1 MEEKKLQE
9 ALASMYGDKAQRD
22 ALAELIVEYIEPN
35 HLTTEFIGDI
45 LNTRSLNPGDS
56 LVKKVR
62 KGIEVRTLVPGQIA
76 LASELTVTDRISYVL
91 DMAVVKVTYNE
102 WELEMGEIGTVQ
114 SIRSE
119 MAAKLREHYVNR
131 LFTAIASVWT
141 AGNTPD
147 NFVSVGGA
155 ITATALED
163 AIDEINLRGS
173 AKVVLGS
180 RSAMTPITKF
190 GAFWDDGAGT
200 TEGSQR
206 AIDEVRQNGFLGK
219 YYGVPLM
226 VVEQVFDN
234 VDDDN
239 ALVPTDFVLVIG
251 ENAGEFITYGEARS
265 SQWNDPAVVPP
276 QWFLQTYQQWGIMID
291 NAQRVYVIGGLS

>member
-1 MEEKKLQE
+1 MEEKKVQE
-9 ALASMYGDKAQRD
+9 AIASMYADKAQRD
-22 ALAELIVEYIEPN
+22 ALAELIVEFIEPN

-45 LNTRSLNPGDS
+45 LDTRSLNPGDS
-56 LVKKVR
+56 LVKKIR

-76 LASELTVTDRISYVL
+76 LASEVTVTDRISYVL
-91 DMAVVKVTYNE
+91 DTAVVKVTYNE

-114 SIRSE
+114 SIRAE
-119 MAAKLREHYVNR
+119 MAARLREHYVNR
-131 LFTAIASVWT
+131 VFTAIASVWT

-147 NFVSVGGA
+147 NYVSLGGS

-180 RSAMTPITKF
+180 RRAMTPISKF
-190 GAFWDDGAGT
+190 GAFWDNASGDV
-200 TEGSQR
+200 EGSQN
-206 AIDEVRQNGFLGK
+206 AIDEVRQRGFLGR

-226 VVEQVFDN
+226 IVEQVYDN
-234 VDDDN
+234 PEDDN
-239 ALVPTDFVLVIG
+239 ALVPEDFILVIG
-251 ENAGEFITYGEARS
+251 EKAGDFITYGEARA

-276 QWFLQTYQQWGIMID
+276 QWFLQLYQQWGIMID
-291 NAQRVYVIGGLS
+291 NAQRVYVIGGIS